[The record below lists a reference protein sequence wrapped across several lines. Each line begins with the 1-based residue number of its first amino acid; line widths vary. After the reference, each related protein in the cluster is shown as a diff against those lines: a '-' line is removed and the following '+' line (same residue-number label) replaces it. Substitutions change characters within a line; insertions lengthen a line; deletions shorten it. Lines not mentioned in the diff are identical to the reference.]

1 MARPKKNA
9 DVVEDLVTTDETV
22 DETTDETVDTT
33 EETTEETTEDTEK
46 KLDDLVMV
54 TDTEEEKAEDE
65 TSADSSDDD
74 VTIQSAV
81 KKVKVKVK
89 KDHSCCIGGIWYN
102 LVAGKETNV
111 PEDVKR
117 ILASANLLEVM

>member
-1 MARPKKNA
+1 MARPRKNA

-33 EETTEETTEDTEK
+33 SETTEDAEN

-54 TDTEEEKAEDE
+54 TDTEEEKAEDT

>member
-1 MARPKKNA
+1 MARPRKNA

-33 EETTEETTEDTEK
+33 TETTEDAEK

>member
-33 EETTEETTEDTEK
+33 AETTEDAEK

-65 TSADSSDDD
+65 TSADSEDD

-89 KDHSCCIGGIWYN
+89 KDHSCCIGGVWYN

>member
-9 DVVEDLVTTDETV
+9 DGV
-22 DETTDETVDTT
+22 DELVPNTEEVVD
-33 EETTEETTEDTEK
+33 ETTEETVTEETSETTEDAEK

-54 TDTEEEKAEDE
+54 ADTEEKAEDD
-65 TSADSSDDD
+65 TSADSPDD

-89 KDHSCCIGGIWYN
+89 KDHSCCIGGEWYN

-111 PEDVKR
+111 PEHVKQ

>member
-33 EETTEETTEDTEK
+33 AETTEDAEK

-65 TSADSSDDD
+65 TSADSSDD

-89 KDHSCCIGGIWYN
+89 KDHSCCIGGEWYN

-111 PEDVKR
+111 PEHVKQ

>member
-1 MARPKKNA
+1 MARPKKNV

-33 EETTEETTEDTEK
+33 SETTEDAEK

-54 TDTEEEKAEDE
+54 ADTEEKAEDE
-65 TSADSSDDD
+65 TSADSSDD

-89 KDHSCCIGGIWYN
+89 KDHSCCIGGVWYN

>member
-9 DVVEDLVTTDETV
+9 DVVEDVVTTEETV

-33 EETTEETTEDTEK
+33 AETTEDTEK
-46 KLDDLVMV
+46 NLDDLVMV
-54 TDTEEEKAEDE
+54 TDTEEKAEDT

-89 KDHSCCIGGIWYN
+89 KDHSCCIGGVWYN

>member
-1 MARPKKNA
+1 MARPKKNT
-9 DVVEDLVTTDETV
+9 DVVDELVPNTDEVV
-22 DETTDETVDTT
+22 D
-33 EETTEETTEDTEK
+33 ETTEETVTEETSETTEDAEK

-54 TDTEEEKAEDE
+54 ADTEEKAEDKI
-65 TSADSSDDD
+65 SADSSED

-89 KDHSCCIGGIWYN
+89 KDHSCHIGGIWYN

-111 PEDVKR
+111 PEDVKQ
-117 ILASANLLEVM
+117 ILAKANLLEVM

>member
-1 MARPKKNA
+1 MARPRKNA

-33 EETTEETTEDTEK
+33 TETTEDAEN

-54 TDTEEEKAEDE
+54 TTEEEKAEDT

-111 PEDVKR
+111 PEDVKQ

>member
-9 DVVEDLVTTDETV
+9 DVVEDLVNTDETV

-33 EETTEETTEDTEK
+33 AETTEDAEK

-65 TSADSSDDD
+65 TSADSEDD

-89 KDHSCCIGGIWYN
+89 KDHSCCIGGVWYN

>member
-33 EETTEETTEDTEK
+33 SETTEDAEN

-65 TSADSSDDD
+65 TSADSSDD

-111 PEDVKR
+111 PEDVKQ
-117 ILASANLLEVM
+117 ILANANLLEVM

>member
-1 MARPKKNA
+1 MARPKKNT
-9 DVVEDLVTTDETV
+9 DVVDELVPNTDEVV
-22 DETTDETVDTT
+22 D
-33 EETTEETTEDTEK
+33 ETTEETVTKETPETTEDAEK

-54 TDTEEEKAEDE
+54 ADTEEEKAEDT
-65 TSADSSDDD
+65 TSADSSED

-89 KDHSCCIGGIWYN
+89 KDHSCHIGGIWYN

-111 PEDVKR
+111 PEDVKQ
-117 ILASANLLEVM
+117 ILAKANLLEVM

>member
-33 EETTEETTEDTEK
+33 AETTEDAEK
-46 KLDDLVMV
+46 KLDDLVRV

>member
-33 EETTEETTEDTEK
+33 AETTEDAEK

>member
-33 EETTEETTEDTEK
+33 AETTEDAEK

-54 TDTEEEKAEDE
+54 TTEEGKAEDE
-65 TSADSSDDD
+65 TSADSSDD

>member
-9 DVVEDLVTTDETV
+9 EVVEDLVTTDETV

-33 EETTEETTEDTEK
+33 AETTEDAEK

-65 TSADSSDDD
+65 TSADSSDD

-89 KDHSCCIGGIWYN
+89 KDHSCCIGGVWYN

>member
-33 EETTEETTEDTEK
+33 AETTEDAEK
-46 KLDDLVMV
+46 TLDDLVMV
-54 TDTEEEKAEDE
+54 TDTEEEKAEDT

-89 KDHSCCIGGIWYN
+89 KDHSCSIGGVWYN

-111 PEDVKR
+111 PENVKQ
-117 ILASANLLEVM
+117 ILANANLLEVM

>member
-33 EETTEETTEDTEK
+33 AETTEDAEK

-54 TDTEEEKAEDE
+54 ADTEEKAEDE

>member
-9 DVVEDLVTTDETV
+9 DVVEDVVTTEETV

-33 EETTEETTEDTEK
+33 AETTEDAEK
-46 KLDDLVMV
+46 NLDDLVMV
-54 TDTEEEKAEDE
+54 TDTEEKAEDT

-89 KDHSCCIGGIWYN
+89 KDHSCCIGGVWYN

>member
-33 EETTEETTEDTEK
+33 EETTEDAEK

-81 KKVKVKVK
+81 KKVNVKVK

>member
-33 EETTEETTEDTEK
+33 AETTEDAEK
-46 KLDDLVMV
+46 TLDDLVMV

-65 TSADSSDDD
+65 TSADSSDD

-89 KDHSCCIGGIWYN
+89 KGHSCCIGGIWYN

>member
-33 EETTEETTEDTEK
+33 EETTEDAEK

-54 TDTEEEKAEDE
+54 TDTEE
-65 TSADSSDDD
+65 
-74 VTIQSAV
+74 
-81 KKVKVKVK
+81 VK
-89 KDHSCCIGGIWYN
+89 KDHSCCIGGVWYN

>member
-33 EETTEETTEDTEK
+33 AETTEDAEK
-46 KLDDLVMV
+46 KLDDLVLV

-111 PEDVKR
+111 PEDVKQ
-117 ILASANLLEVM
+117 ILANANLLEVM

>member
-1 MARPKKNA
+1 MARLKKNA

-33 EETTEETTEDTEK
+33 AETTEDAEN

>member
-33 EETTEETTEDTEK
+33 TETTEDAEK

>member
-1 MARPKKNA
+1 MARPKKNE

-33 EETTEETTEDTEK
+33 AETTEDAEK

-65 TSADSSDDD
+65 TSADSSDD

>member
-33 EETTEETTEDTEK
+33 EETTEDAEK

>member
-9 DVVEDLVTTDETV
+9 DVVEDLVNTDETV
-22 DETTDETVDTT
+22 DETTDETIDTT
-33 EETTEETTEDTEK
+33 SETTEDAEK

-54 TDTEEEKAEDE
+54 ADTEEKAEDE

-89 KDHSCCIGGIWYN
+89 KDHSCSIGGVWYN

-111 PEDVKR
+111 PEHVKQ
-117 ILASANLLEVM
+117 ILANANLLEVM

>member
-33 EETTEETTEDTEK
+33 EETTEDAEK

-89 KDHSCCIGGIWYN
+89 KDHSCCIGGEWYN

>member
-33 EETTEETTEDTEK
+33 EETTEDTEK

-54 TDTEEEKAEDE
+54 ADTEGKAEDD
-65 TSADSSDDD
+65 TSADSPDD

>member
-33 EETTEETTEDTEK
+33 AETTEDAEK

-65 TSADSSDDD
+65 TSADSSDD

-111 PEDVKR
+111 PEDVKQ
-117 ILASANLLEVM
+117 ILANANLLEVM

>member
-33 EETTEETTEDTEK
+33 EETTEDAEK

-65 TSADSSDDD
+65 TSADSSDD

-89 KDHSCCIGGIWYN
+89 KDHSCCIGGVWYN

-111 PEDVKR
+111 PENVKQ
-117 ILASANLLEVM
+117 ILANANLLEVM

>member
-9 DVVEDLVTTDETV
+9 DAVDELVPNTDEVV
-22 DETTDETVDTT
+22 D
-33 EETTEETTEDTEK
+33 ETTEDTVNDETPETTEDAEK

-54 TDTEEEKAEDE
+54 ADTEEEKAEDE

-89 KDHSCCIGGIWYN
+89 KDHSCCIGGEWYN
-102 LVAGKETNV
+102 LVEGKETNV